1 MTTMSSPLAH
11 SIDDA
16 GRRRAG
22 QAVAERRQ
30 RLGLSQRDLN
40 DDKTIS
46 QSVLVAFERGR
57 SWPRQSTRSKLEV
70 RLRWPL
76 GTIDRIRT
84 GLINDND
91 HSRVDSY
98 NEAAHQITLTVEAAQ
113 IALDNI
119 TTRIGE
125 LPPPTGAGFIAA
137 AAPLLEDLRK
147 LRETSTRAAHHRATS
162 IEAVLV
168 LSDVRRTYH
177 ELMLLCAHAP
187 GPTLGQRLYAFRHR
201 TKLTVDETA
210 YAAGVSAD
218 SVNAAEAEQPVSD
231 TAVGALEL
239 VLQSHAAHC

>member
-1 MTTMSSPLAH
+1 MTTMSSPPAGP
-11 SIDDA
+11 IDDT

-22 QAVAERRQ
+22 QAVAARRQ

-57 SWPRQSTRSKLEV
+57 SWPRQSTRTKLEV
-70 RLRWPL
+70 RLQWPL

-91 HSRVDSY
+91 HSRMDSCD
-98 NEAAHQITLTVEAAQ
+98 EAAHQITLTVEAAQ

-125 LPPPTGAGFIAA
+125 LPPPTGAGFTAA

-147 LRETSTRAAHHRATS
+147 LRETSARAAHHRATNV
-162 IEAVLV
+162 EAVLV
-168 LSDVRRTYH
+168 LSDIRRAYH
-177 ELMLLCAHAP
+177 ELMLLCARSP
-187 GPTLGQRLYAFRHR
+187 EPTLGQRLYAFRHR
-201 TKLTVDETA
+201 TKLTIDETA
-210 YAAGVSAD
+210 HAAGVSAD
-218 SVNAAEAEQPVSD
+218 SINAAEAEQPVPD

-239 VLQSHAAHC
+239 VLQSHAARC